1 MLRLLLALST
11 ADALLLLAP
20 RVLASRRAGLASMT
34 LEISPP
40 DGFVWGV
47 NLDEGSLPP
56 PSPPPSAALL
66 FDCDGVLVETEELHR
81 VAYNMAF
88 EEFGLQIAGAP
99 VVWSKEYY
107 SFLANTVGGGKPKM
121 RCASRRAP
129 RRRRSLHLPG
139 ASPSLSSCADHFT
152 GLGAPEGART
162 HQDTA
167 KVRDE
172 WSL

>member
-1 MLRLLLALST
+1 MHTPQHRVVAHKT
-11 ADALLLLAP
+11 MRVALLLSLAATP
-20 RVLASRRAGLASMT
+20 SVALRLAAGAHCGVRRCAPAMMSFKG
-34 LEISPP
+34 
-40 DGFVWGV
+40 
-47 NLDEGSLPP
+47 
-56 PSPPPSAALL
+56 ALL

-129 RRRRSLHLPG
+129 GRRRSLHLPG